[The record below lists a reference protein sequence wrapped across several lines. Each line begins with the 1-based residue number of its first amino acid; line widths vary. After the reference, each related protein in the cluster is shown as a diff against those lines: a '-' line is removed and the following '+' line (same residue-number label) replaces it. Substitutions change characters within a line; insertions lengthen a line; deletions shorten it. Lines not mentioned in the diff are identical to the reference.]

1 VRTQDRRGATGPTT
15 RQDRVRWREHLP
27 GLLIVCAVAGLIALF
42 FLGLYAARHYGM
54 PIGWDTPRYLDQT
67 SFVAARGLDGV
78 PHSLPPPGKTLPSR
92 AAFPVLLLSISSLL
106 HTSTFTAAATIPPAA
121 VVAVALAAGALAS
134 SALRRDRREL
144 AVIALVVGL
153 SPVAVRLIAPETY
166 TDNILALAL
175 VTAALVPLFSAVRD
189 GVGFTAAV
197 ALLAVAGIAHGP
209 FFAFAVAVLGL
220 TAVAFAPSSWR
231 AWREGRA
238 GLLATTSG
246 RLAAILGGAAV
257 GAAAAIVG
265 FLHAAPDTPVQT
277 RAELTTKLR
286 EDVPTYWYPLTV
298 PMAAAGAAAVSA
310 GDGGVGDTPQAD
322 RFTRPFL
329 LTILAAWTL
338 VTLLGVAVYL
348 AGKAAPAHRL
358 LGFLLPLPLL
368 GGLGLLAAGRLADR
382 RWSTRRAGAV
392 VVAAGVL
399 ILSVIGWHDLYRTM
413 ARGRGVEWM
422 ATPGVEQAAT
432 AQAYLRAAGVPDE
445 TPAVLV
451 VDDRG
456 ENPRSTVPEWAYV
469 IRSVLSPERTEHT
482 LLYVGTPEDY
492 LAARPTLRSDPPSYD
507 ANQNEFWPAVQAVL
521 SQHPVAL
528 LLKWFNP
535 AYDRVAA
542 AHPDWVVG
550 PNVIAVG
557 GPASAISVAQ
567 PAVPGGP
574 RNVAQGV
581 FFGTATLVVLALAGL
596 GWAVALL
603 PAGTRS
609 FEAVALSPAFGIA
622 AVIVSGAVLDTAGLR
637 LHGGGGAAAVLLP
650 ILAGAFAGA
659 VRLRKRGVG
668 TFPAV

>member
-1 VRTQDRRGATGPTT
+1 VRTQARRGATGPNTH
-15 RQDRVRWREHLP
+15 QDRVRWREHLP

-106 HTSTFTAAATIPPAA
+106 RTSTFTAAATIPPAA
-121 VVAVALAAGALAS
+121 VVAVALAAGALAT

-153 SPVAVRLIAPETY
+153 SPVAVRLMAPETY

-175 VTAALVPLFSAVRD
+175 VTAALVPLLSAVRD

-209 FFAFAVAVLGL
+209 FFAFALAVLGL

-231 AWREGRA
+231 AWRGGRA
-238 GLLATTSG
+238 GLLTTTSG
-246 RLAAILGGAAV
+246 RLTAILGGASA
-257 GAAAAIVG
+257 GAAAAIIG

-277 RAELTTKLR
+277 RSELTKKLR

-298 PMAAAGAAAVSA
+298 PLAAAGAAAVATGDAGA
-310 GDGGVGDTPQAD
+310 GDTREAD
-322 RFTRPFL
+322 RFTRRFL
-329 LTILAAWTL
+329 LTILAAWTV

-382 RWSTRRAGAV
+382 RWSARRAGAV
-392 VVAAGVL
+392 VVSAGVL
-399 ILSVIGWHDLYRTM
+399 VLGVIGWHDLYRTM

-422 ATPGVEQAAT
+422 TTPGVEQAAT
-432 AQAYLRAAGVPDE
+432 AQAYLRAAGVPDS
-445 TPAVLV
+445 TPAVLI

-456 ENPRSTVPEWAYV
+456 ENPRSTVPEWAYM

-492 LAARPTLRSDPPSYD
+492 LAGRPTLRSDPPTYN
-507 ANQNEFWPAVQAVL
+507 ANQNEFWPAVRAVL
-521 SQHPVAL
+521 PQHPVAL

-550 PNVIAVG
+550 PDVIAVG
-557 GPASAISVAQ
+557 GPASAITVTQ

-574 RNVAQGV
+574 QDVVQGV
-581 FFGTATLVVLALAGL
+581 LFGTATLVVLALAGL

-603 PAGTRS
+603 PVGTRG

-637 LHGGGGAAAVLLP
+637 LRGGGGAAAVLLP
-650 ILAGAFAGA
+650 ILAGAVAGA

-668 TFPAV
+668 AFPAV